1 VPRPSTTLT
10 DADPPTPTVA
20 ELVEAG
26 TIFVSVKD
34 AAAML
39 GLSKNQTYDLLN
51 EGVIESRYFRRRRL
65 IPLDSLH
72 AFAEGLPTER
82 EAG

>member
-1 VPRPSTTLT
+1 MPRSSTAFADT
-10 DADPPTPTVA
+10 DPPTPTMA

-51 EGVIESRYFRRRRL
+51 EGAIESRYFRRRRL
-65 IPLDSLH
+65 IPLDSLRS
-72 AFAEGLPTER
+72 FAEALPTER
-82 EAG
+82 EEA